1 MTKKPD
7 RAKFLEDFN
16 RAVDEFS
23 DHSYSRVINI
33 SHNDADGI
41 SSLHIIQN
49 LLYKLNL
56 DYDYFI
62 YNRSLSWENY
72 LNGILSKRQS
82 EKTAFI
88 FTDLGSNLAELIPI
102 ISSRKEHFYILDH
115 HEIENVIEKDELPE
129 N

>member
-7 RAKFLEDFN
+7 KAKFLEDFYH
-16 RAVDEFS
+16 AVDQFI

-62 YNRSLSWENY
+62 YNRSVSWENY
-72 LNGILSKRQS
+72 LDGILSKRQS
-82 EKTAFI
+82 EKTAYI
-88 FTDLGSNLAELIPI
+88 FTDLGSNSAELIPI
-102 ISSRKEHFYILDH
+102 I
-115 HEIENVIEKDELPE
+115 P
-129 N
+129 